1 MKRDKEE
8 MTDNIV
14 YSANDVVLILHVQV
28 VRMSITIP
36 QNDLETRFDSTRHL
50 PSILLVSQEI
60 KHRKLIL

>member
-50 PSILLVSQEI
+50 STILLVSQEI
-60 KHRKLIL
+60 KHRKLML